1 MVPGLGVEPRRARG
15 PRDFKATGERQ
26 RIKDLANSLP
36 FPVSEESE
44 EGRRVRGVW
53 TPRWIPEPALDG
65 VWEHWAPP
73 EPSVDTHRSRCRR
86 TNSRGVTTSSPWK
99 PEARKSAWSPVTM
112 MRARPDSAQARNLRS
127 SGSSQA
133 DTGTVAGCTMR
144 VSLVT
149 RSEDGV
155 D

>member
-26 RIKDLANSLP
+26 RIKDLGNSLP

-53 TPRWIPEPALDG
+53 TPRWTPESALDR
-65 VWEHWAPP
+65 VPECRAPRGK
-73 EPSVDTHRSRCRR
+73 SVDTYRSRCRR

-99 PEARKSAWSPVTM
+99 PV
-112 MRARPDSAQARNLRS
+112 
-127 SGSSQA
+127 
-133 DTGTVAGCTMR
+133 
-144 VSLVT
+144 
-149 RSEDGV
+149 
-155 D
+155 